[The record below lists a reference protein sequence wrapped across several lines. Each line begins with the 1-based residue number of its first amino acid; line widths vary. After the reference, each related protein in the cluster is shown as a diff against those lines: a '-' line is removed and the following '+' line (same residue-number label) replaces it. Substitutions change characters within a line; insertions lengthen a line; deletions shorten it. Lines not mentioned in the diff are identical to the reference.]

1 MEEVLYEQSHV
12 LQSENSRT
20 FCELPNRPIR
30 SSDFDRKFDLRA
42 PGCEKKS
49 ARIIIMSLYNM
60 HRSAG
65 RPWQETDFIQLKL
78 QVLSSS
84 NSACVH
90 SPLAPSTCCFTHS
103 GFYDN
108 RVSPTLF
115 QSGEAV
121 IVGLHKQCTLIVG
134 FSTRQTERLRIEAA
148 QYRVK
153 KKIKVRFK
161 VTA

>member
-1 MEEVLYEQSHV
+1 MPKMEEVLYEQSHV

-42 PGCEKKS
+42 PGCEKNS
-49 ARIIIMSLYNM
+49 ARIIIISLYYMRDM
-60 HRSAG
+60 HRTRSAG
-65 RPWQETDFIQLKL
+65 RPRQETDFIQLKL

-103 GFYDN
+103 GFYGN

-115 QSGEAV
+115 QSGKAV
-121 IVGLHKQCTLIVG
+121 IVVLIKGCINNV
-134 FSTRQTERLRIEAA
+134 L
-148 QYRVK
+148 
-153 KKIKVRFK
+153 
-161 VTA
+161 